1 MKLSRSC
8 TGRWRTLLVSCCAI
22 GAAIG
27 GARAEEQSAP
37 KLPVCD
43 KKIGTLAVVEP
54 KDTTWWHARRSASS
68 RRRRA
73 DRWHQSQEQDR
84 RRGADSDGRALDRT
98 GVAAGRSLE
107 ENGSGL
113 DGWRRRGL
121 LQRVR
126 RWRSEQLRQ

>member
-54 KDTTWWHARRSASS
+54 KDTTWWHELQLDSPAALIKVYVAESKCFRLVDPARETLFS
-68 RRRRA
+68 
-73 DRWHQSQEQDR
+73 
-84 RRGADSDGRALDRT
+84 
-98 GVAAGRSLE
+98 AAGES
-107 ENGSGL
+107 S
-113 DGWRRRGL
+113 
-121 LQRVR
+121 
-126 RWRSEQLRQ
+126 

>member
-54 KDTTWWHARRSASS
+54 KDTTWWH
-68 RRRRA
+68 
-73 DRWHQSQEQDR
+73 EQDR
-84 RRGADSDGRALDRT
+84 RRGGDSDGRAIDRT

-107 ENGSGL
+107 ENGAGV